1 MEFHLRSKKMCCKQ
15 LEAIIFWMMA
25 SIDAWC
31 PGYIIRWLL
40 TRGAG

>member
-1 MEFHLRSKKMCCKQ
+1 MRRKK

-25 SIDAWC
+25 SIDAC
-31 PGYIIRWLL
+31 YPGYIIRWLL